1 MKEIKFNKFLC
12 YADDLLENAARGD
25 ESYIVETKA
34 GKAIIIS
41 ETDYNR
47 LIAAGDNLNE
57 DKQST

>member
-1 MKEIKFNKFLC
+1 MKEIKLNKFLC

-47 LIAAGDNLNE
+47 LIAVGDNLNE